1 MKGVKVGIQTLHLKK
16 NPISKAENTFF
27 SRTTVHKDQQ
37 TYSLQFFFTNFMKFS
52 YNGVNAGSLHEHT

>member
-37 TYSLQFFFTNFMKFS
+37 TYSLQYFFYKF
-52 YNGVNAGSLHEHT
+52 HEV